1 MNRFKRFFIVTILFL
16 MSSASVLMASSDKA
30 GEHGVTEDHGN
41 PLIHHLTDSSVF
53 VFDKVHLG
61 SLELDFSFTKHF
73 LLFWLA
79 GLIIFIVLAIFYDKK
94 KTVQTGFIAN
104 VIEKFVLFIREDIV
118 KPNISHGY
126 DKMMPF
132 FLTIF
137 ALIFTANYLG
147 MIPYSASSTGNLSVT
162 TGLALISFFTT
173 QIMGVKENGL
183 VGHFKGLMPGG
194 IPAFVIPILLP
205 VEIIG
210 MFTKPFAL
218 AVRLFANMTAGH
230 AIILSFLLIGWTG
243 GEVQEWNFWVSIGT
257 VPAAIFIGLLEV
269 LVCFLQAYVFTL
281 LSAIFIGASMHPEH

>member
-1 MNRFKRFFIVTILFL
+1 MRRFKSVFIIVIMFVMTIG
-16 MSSASVLMASSDKA
+16 SVLMASGGEA
-30 GEHGVTEDHGN
+30 HEHGDAVEHGS
-41 PLIHHLTDSSVF
+41 PLIHHLTDSEVF
-53 VFDKVHLG
+53 VFDKVQVG
-61 SLELDFSFTKHF
+61 PMELDFSFSKHF

-79 GLIIFIVLAIFYDKK
+79 GLIIFIVLAVFYDKK

-132 FLTIF
+132 FLTVF

-147 MIPYSASSTGNLSVT
+147 MIPFSASSTGNISIT
-162 TGLALISFFTT
+162 TGLALVSFFTT

-230 AIILSFLLIGWTG
+230 AIILSFLLIGWNADVG
-243 GEVQEWNFWVSIGT
+243 EWNFWVSIGT
-257 VPAAIFIGLLEV
+257 VPAAIFISLLEV